1 MAKRISVTPGAQLRL
16 VPNRWQAKFA
26 SESAEILIREGRYS
40 EVLKSI
46 TGLTLADLTGES
58 LSLKETSNNKKKRSQ
73 KDKPV
78 NTTYSFSK
86 LSSQN
91 ADIPLEENSTQSS
104 TSENPL
110 LTVVPDE
117 TANEILEIQEDLF

>member
-58 LSLKETSNNKKKRSQ
+58 LSLKETGNNKKKRSQ

-78 NTTYSFSK
+78 NTTYSSSN

-91 ADIPLEENSTQSS
+91 ADIPPEENSTQSS